1 MSSTTLPRFRF
12 YGSPR
17 NYRSVLS
24 RELVPTLKTRGEGTV
39 ELERAVADFVG
50 HEDAVAV
57 PQGRLAVYLA
67 TRALISP
74 ERDEVILS
82 PYTIHDVVNMIVAG
96 GGRPVFVDVERE
108 TCNIDASAISGAI
121 TDRTAFILP
130 THLHGLACDMPAIES
145 EATRRGIPIVEDAA
159 QALGA
164 RSAGQRVGGIG
175 RVGVLSFG
183 RAKNVNAFFGGAGV
197 TSDPRIAARM
207 REEIERFPLMARR
220 RLLKRIALCAAAD
233 LATRPVVFRAATFP
247 VLRAGIRR
255 GRPGLSEVVQTERD
269 PKLRDALPDEYA
281 KRFRPAQASTVVD
294 QLASVDSLSDRRRRT
309 ARIYDEGLRGVEGL
323 RLPPWREDGSHVYMQ
338 YPVQV
343 EDRDEV
349 VKQLALRGFDVPVQ
363 HLRNTADLDIFAPY
377 VAECPNARAV
387 AASTIL
393 LPTYPS
399 YSSAAAE
406 ALVAALTTV
415 AQAMLLQPR

>member
-1 MSSTTLPRFRF
+1 MNSTTLPRFRF

-17 NYRSVLS
+17 NYRSVLG
-24 RELVPTLKTRGEGTV
+24 RELLPTLRASGDGIV
-39 ELERAVADFVG
+39 GLERAVAAFVG
-50 HEDAVAV
+50 QQDAVAV

-67 TRALISP
+67 TRALVSRD
-74 ERDEVILS
+74 RDEVILS
-82 PYTIHDVVNMIVAG
+82 PYTIHDVVNMILAG
-96 GGRPVFVDVERE
+96 GGRPVFVDVERD
-108 TCNIDASAISGAI
+108 TCNIDASAIAGAI

-164 RSAGQRVGGIG
+164 RSAGRRVGGIG
-175 RVGVLSFG
+175 HVGVLSFG
-183 RAKNVNAFFGGAGV
+183 RAKNINAFFGGAGV
-197 TSDPRIAARM
+197 TSDPLIVARM
-207 REEIERFPLMARR
+207 REEIERFPLMARS

-233 LATRPVVFRAATFP
+233 LATQPVVFRAATFP
-247 VLRAGIRR
+247 VLQAGIRR
-255 GRPGLSEVVQTERD
+255 GRSGLSEVVQTERD
-269 PKLRDALPDEYA
+269 PKLRDALPAEYA
-281 KRFRPAQASTVVD
+281 KRLRPAQARTVVD

-309 ARIYDEGLRGVEGL
+309 ARIYDEGLREVEGL

-338 YPVQV
+338 YPVQI
-343 EDRDEV
+343 ESRNEV

-377 VAECPNARAV
+377 AAECPNARAV
-387 AASTIL
+387 ATSTIL
-393 LPTYPS
+393 LPTYPG

-406 ALVAALTTV
+406 ALVAALITV
-415 AQAMLLQPR
+415 MRATRLQSR